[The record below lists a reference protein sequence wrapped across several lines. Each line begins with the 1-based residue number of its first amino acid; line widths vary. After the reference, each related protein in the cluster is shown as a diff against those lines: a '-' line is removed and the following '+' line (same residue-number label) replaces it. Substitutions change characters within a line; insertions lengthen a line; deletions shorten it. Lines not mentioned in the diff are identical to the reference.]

1 MFFSYLKYVPSDGP
15 KSQSRTPFNHVKS
28 ITTDVPKVYN
38 QQTFKNLFWLLIYC
52 FRLSFINFPRF
63 FINKSPK
70 TSQNPM
76 DIVIKWIKTTKW
88 WERNL
93 CYKVFLQVFVLVYPQ
108 NKWKNGQQFARKRG
122 DRGFWSCTSCSET
135 GLTSRHV
142 LPQTSCNWCS
152 LWSPGQSWHLRRL
165 KHH

>member
-1 MFFSYLKYVPSDGP
+1 MFPLMVPNPNHEHLLTMSKALPLMSP
-15 KSQSRTPFNHVKS
+15 KFTINKPSRIF
-28 ITTDVPKVYN
+28 
-38 QQTFKNLFWLLIYC
+38 FWLLIYC
-52 FRLSFINFPRF
+52 FRLSSINFPRF
-63 FINKSPK
+63 FINKSPQ

-122 DRGFWSCTSCSET
+122 DGGFWSCTSCSET

-152 LWSPGQSWHLRRL
+152 LWCPGQSWHLRRL